1 MKRHWYQNLLI
12 CKSDYVYNIMAEWFW
27 GSRWEKKK
35 VAMSKVQEKSE
46 VIYEKF
52 CVYENNKHFV
62 YNLQEF
68 INNSA

>member
-1 MKRHWYQNLLI
+1 
-12 CKSDYVYNIMAEWFW
+12 MAGWF
-27 GSRWEKKK
+27 GSSRWEKKK
-35 VAMSKVQEKSE
+35 VEMSKVQEKSE

-52 CVYENNKHFV
+52 CVYVNNQHFV